1 MTYVLTLIA
10 NPCSRGL
17 DDSMIEAARDVLGAA
32 DGASRLAPRIACDIA
47 FDVAF
52 RGDDMAAV
60 EAAVRDRLDGAAV
73 DIVAQPV
80 RDRRKTLLVADM
92 ESTIIANEFVDE
104 LAELAGVGEPVAA
117 ITERAVAGET
127 DFAAALT
134 ERVAMLAGLS
144 DAAIERVYEN
154 LTVMPGAR
162 ALVATM
168 RAHGAHAALVSGG
181 FTCFSGRISAELG
194 FDSHSANTLEVTAH
208 RLTGKLIPPI
218 IDRAGKRDRLNE
230 LCSDLKMTRDQ
241 AMAVGDS
248 ANDIDMLEAAGMGV
262 AFHAKPA
269 AAKAANTRIEH
280 GDLTAL
286 LYLQGYHARDIR
298 GA

>member
-17 DDSMIEAARDVLGAA
+17 DDSMTEAARDVLGAA
-32 DGASRLAPRIACDIA
+32 DGVSRLAPRIACDIA
-47 FDVAF
+47 FSSAF
-52 RGDDMAAV
+52 RGDDMAAA
-60 EAAVRDRLDGAAV
+60 EAAVRDRLNGAAV
-73 DIVAQPV
+73 DIVAQPAGN
-80 RDRRKTLLVADM
+80 RRKTLLVADM

-104 LAELAGVGEPVAA
+104 LAELAGVGERVAA
-117 ITERAVAGET
+117 ITELAVAGET

-134 ERVAMLAGLS
+134 ERVAMLAGLPE
-144 DAAIERVYEN
+144 AALERVYEN

-168 RAHGAHAALVSGG
+168 RAHGAHVALVSGG

-194 FDSHSANTLEVTAH
+194 FDSQSANIIEVTAH
-208 RLTGKLIPPI
+208 YLTGTLIPPI
-218 IDRAGKRDRLNE
+218 IDRAGKRDRLDE
-230 LCSDLKMTRDQ
+230 LCSDLKMSRDQ
-241 AMAVGDS
+241 AMAVGDG
-248 ANDIDMLEAAGMGV
+248 ANDIDMLQAAGMGV

-269 AAKAANTRIEH
+269 PAEAARARIEH

-286 LYLQGYHARDIR
+286 LYIQGYHARDIH